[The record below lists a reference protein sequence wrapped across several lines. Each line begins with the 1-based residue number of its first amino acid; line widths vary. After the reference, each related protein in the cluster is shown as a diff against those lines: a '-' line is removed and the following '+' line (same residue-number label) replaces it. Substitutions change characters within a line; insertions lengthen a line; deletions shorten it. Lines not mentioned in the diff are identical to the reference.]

1 MGGAVA
7 VILIKERHIIDAFQ
21 RAGATSPER
30 AVLPS
35 DINVHDGRVAWRRL
49 RSHAVLRESHEGSG
63 LFWLEVETWKAV
75 HRTRRRA
82 AFALLLAIV
91 AFAVLS
97 GVFVSSP

>member
-7 VILIKERHIIDAFQ
+7 VILIKERHIVDAFQ
-21 RAGATSPER
+21 RASATSPDR

-35 DINVHDGRVAWRRL
+35 DLNVHDGRVAWRRL

-63 LFWLEVETWKAV
+63 LFWLDVDKWKAV
-75 HRTRRRA
+75 HRMRQRI
-82 AFALLLAIV
+82 AFALLLAIL

>member
-7 VILIKERHIIDAFQ
+7 VILIKERHIVDVFE
-21 RAGATSPER
+21 RAGATSPDR

-35 DINVHDGRVAWRRL
+35 DLDVHDGRVAWRRL
-49 RSHAVLRESHEGSG
+49 RSHAVLRESAEGSG
-63 LFWLEVETWKAV
+63 LFWLDVDVWKAV
-75 HRTRRRA
+75 HRARRCMGI
-82 AFALLLAIV
+82 ALLLAIV

>member
-7 VILIKERHIIDAFQ
+7 VILIKERHIVDAFE
-21 RAGATSPER
+21 RAAATSPDR

-35 DINVHDGRVAWRRL
+35 DLNVHDGRVAWRRL
-49 RSHAVLRESHEGSG
+49 RSHAVLRESAEGSG
-63 LFWLEVETWKAV
+63 LFWLDVDVWKGV
-75 HRTRRRA
+75 HRARRRMGI
-82 AFALLLAIV
+82 ALLLAIV

>member
-7 VILIKERHIIDAFQ
+7 VILIRERHIVDAFQ
-21 RAGATSPER
+21 RAGATSPDR

-63 LFWLEVETWKAV
+63 LFWLDVEKWKAV

-82 AFALLLAIV
+82 GFALLVAII
-91 AFAVLS
+91 AFAVVS
-97 GVFVSSP
+97 GIFVSSP

>member
-7 VILIKERHIIDAFQ
+7 VILIKERHIVDAFQ
-21 RAGATSPER
+21 RAGATSPDR

-35 DINVHDGRVAWRRL
+35 DLNVHDGRVAWRRL
-49 RSHAVLRESHEGSG
+49 RSHAVLRESEEGSG
-63 LFWLEVETWKAV
+63 WFWLDVDVWKAV

-82 AFALLLAIV
+82 AVALLLAII
-91 AFAVLS
+91 AFAMVS

>member
-7 VILIKERHIIDAFQ
+7 VILIKERHIVDAFQ
-21 RAGATSPER
+21 RVSATSADR

-35 DINVHDGRVAWRRL
+35 DLNVHDGRVAWRRL

-63 LFWLEVETWKAV
+63 LFWLDVDKWKAV
-75 HRTRRRA
+75 HRMRQRM
-82 AFALLLAIV
+82 AFALLLAIL